1 MQDCFVDLLRHG
13 EAQGGARFRGGHDDP
28 LSAEGVGQMA
38 RATAVDPGW
47 TRVLCSPARRC
58 SEFAHRLAA
67 SRGLPILVV
76 PDLAER
82 GFGAWEGLAAH
93 RIPAAELTRFWDDPV
108 GYTPP
113 GGEPFPVF
121 RDRVLALWDR
131 ACREADPFSLVVT
144 HGGVMRVVLA
154 EILRMP
160 PEAAILIEVP
170 PACLTRLRV
179 PEIPGRP
186 SLMRHGCP

>member
-28 LSAEGVGQMA
+28 LSAAGLAQMTA
-38 RATAVDPGW
+38 ATAVDPGW
-47 TRVLCSPARRC
+47 TRILCSPALRC
-58 SEFAHRLAA
+58 STFAQRLAA
-67 SRGLPILVV
+67 RQGLPIRSV
-76 PDLAER
+76 PDLRER
-82 GFGAWEGLAAH
+82 GFGEWEGLPAH
-93 RIPAAELTRFWDDPV
+93 RIPAVELTRFWDDPV

-121 RDRVLALWDR
+121 RDRVLALWDQV
-131 ACREADPFSLVVT
+131 CRDADPFTLLVT
-144 HGGVMRVVLA
+144 HGGVLRVILA

-179 PEIPGRP
+179 PEPPGRP
-186 SLMRHGCP
+186 SLMRHGCT